1 MSLPAFL
8 QSVLDAMLDWP
19 GVSTLIEWNTIIE
32 RKMWSAKKRQAFYR
46 RLAMYNENEV
56 GLRDAIM
63 ELHNQ
68 ASAMGPQWMR
78 RFDVNL
84 KALAEISDRLTVA
97 PLADA
102 LDGWAPLSE
111 RGIIRAGEASGA
123 VVDAL
128 RSAAGQQGMISRL
141 VWKIVMASFEPGIML
156 AGVVYL
162 VLVIGKNMVG
172 PFSAEV
178 PTSKWTGM
186 AKLLIP
192 MGAIATSPMTVWVIV
207 GFVMLAI
214 ASFVT
219 MPVFTG
225 PLRKHLDK
233 LPPWS
238 IYKAMQ
244 AASWM
249 TGFAAM
255 VDAGT
260 PVAQALR
267 QQEQWSTPWLRERL
281 EAARDRVE
289 GGMELGAA
297 LHDAGHDFPD
307 RILIADIRA
316 FSGSKRFAE
325 MLGNIGREWLEEY
338 ETRLMGFITMAGIGS
353 IVLVNGVM
361 VVVVIGMM
369 SLESI
374 MTASIH

>member
-1 MSLPAFL
+1 
-8 QSVLDAMLDWP
+8 
-19 GVSTLIEWNTIIE
+19 
-32 RKMWSAKKRQAFYR
+32 
-46 RLAMYNENEV
+46 
-56 GLRDAIM
+56 
-63 ELHNQ
+63 
-68 ASAMGPQWMR
+68 
-78 RFDVNL
+78 
-84 KALAEISDRLTVA
+84 
-97 PLADA
+97 
-102 LDGWAPLSE
+102 
-111 RGIIRAGEASGA
+111 
-123 VVDAL
+123 
-128 RSAAGQQGMISRL
+128 
-141 VWKIVMASFEPGIML
+141 
-156 AGVVYL
+156 
-162 VLVIGKNMVG
+162 MVG

-178 PTSKWTGM
+178 PTSQWTGM
-186 AKLLIP
+186 AKMLIP
-192 MGAIATSPMTVWVIV
+192 MGAIASSSLTVWVIL
-207 GFVMLAI
+207 GSFVLAI

-219 MPVFTG
+219 MPIFRG
-225 PLRKHLDK
+225 PIRKHLDK

-249 TGFAAM
+249 QGFAAM
-255 VDAGT
+255 VEAGT

-325 MLGNIGREWLEEY
+325 MLGSIGREWLEDY

-361 VVVVIGMM
+361 VVVVMGMM
-369 SLESI
+369 SLQSI